1 MNDKEQ
7 ETQLYNE
14 NALILRDVKLEK
26 GDVLVVKQVDKNG
39 LVLAQSKAWEM
50 Q

>member
-26 GDVLVVKQVDKNG
+26 GDVLVVKQVDKND
-39 LVLAQSKAWEM
+39 LVLTQSKAWEM